1 MFILTARL
9 TRRKLAGTVIAAGF
23 LLCAF
28 IIMAANRDALPK
40 SSPSVPQSGRL
51 VTNDDRLAYIASL
64 GWDVFPDPE
73 EFKEVLLPETFD
85 DVYLKY
91 NELQLT
97 QGFDLKKYSGK
108 KVEQVIYRIRNTDT
122 DGPTTYLCILISNNR
137 VIGGDVHSAALDGF
151 MQGLVKKS

>member
-9 TRRKLAGTVIAAGF
+9 TRRKLAGAVIAGGF

-28 IIMAANRDALPK
+28 IIMAANRDALPR

-51 VTNDDRLAYIASL
+51 ITNDDRLAYIASL
-64 GWDVFPDPE
+64 GWDVSPDPE
-73 EFKEVLLPETFD
+73 ESKEVLLPETFD
-85 DVYLKY
+85 DVYSQY
-91 NELQLT
+91 NELQAT
-97 QGFDLKKYSGK
+97 QGFDLKNYSGK
-108 KVEQVIYRIRNTDT
+108 KVEQYTYRIKNASPDE
-122 DGPTTYLCILISNNR
+122 PAAYLSILIYKAH